1 VIVVTTTAQRL
12 NTRNLVIAGG
22 ILLLGGF
29 LLGFVPQFQKLQYC
43 GMNSALA
50 MNELPA

>member
-12 NTRNLVIAGG
+12 NARNLVIAGG
-22 ILLLGGF
+22 ILLLGRF
-29 LLGFVPQFQKLQYC
+29 LLGFVPQFHKTSALR
-43 GMNSALA
+43 NELALA